1 MFETMRLFFALLTV
15 VANVL
20 VVGGL
25 LVAIGGQFS
34 SGLADVRARAA
45 EALAGREITLAL
57 IVALVAT
64 LGSLYLSEVEHL
76 IPCTYCWYQRIAMY
90 PLTVL
95 FGIAA
100 WRRDPEIR
108 HYAAPL
114 AGIGLLISGYHYL
127 IQQVPSLS
135 GPACSS
141 VIPCSSAYF
150 YEFGFMSIPYMAGSA
165 FALILMFMVILH
177 TNSRRDGALLTSAT
191 TEDA

>member
-15 VANVL
+15 IANAAVL
-20 VVGGL
+20 VGIVLAVGGR
-25 LVAIGGQFS
+25 FS
-34 SGLADVRARAA
+34 GGLARLRAQAA
-45 EALAGREITLAL
+45 EALAGREILLAL
-57 IVALVAT
+57 LVALTAT
-64 LGSLYLSEVEHL
+64 LGSLYLSEVENL

-95 FGIAA
+95 FAIAA
-100 WRRDPEIR
+100 VRRDPEVR

-127 IQQVPSLS
+127 IQQIPSLS

-141 VIPCSSAYF
+141 VIPCSAAYF

-177 TNSRRDGALLTSAT
+177 TNSRRDAAVLTPAAT
-191 TEDA
+191 D

>member
-25 LVAIGGQFS
+25 VLAIGGRFS
-34 SGLADVRARAA
+34 ARLADLRTQAA
-45 EALAGREITLAL
+45 GAVAGREITLAL
-57 IVALVAT
+57 IVAAVAT
-64 LGSLYLSEVEHL
+64 FGSLYLSEVEDL

-90 PLTVL
+90 PLVVL

-114 AGIGLLISGYHYL
+114 AGIGLLIAGYHYL

-141 VIPCSSAYF
+141 VIPCSAAYF
-150 YEFGFMSIPYMAGSA
+150 YEFGFISIPYMAGSA
-165 FALILMFMVILH
+165 FALILMFMLILH
-177 TNSRRDGALLTSAT
+177 ANSGRDAALLTSAT
-191 TEDA
+191 ADDA